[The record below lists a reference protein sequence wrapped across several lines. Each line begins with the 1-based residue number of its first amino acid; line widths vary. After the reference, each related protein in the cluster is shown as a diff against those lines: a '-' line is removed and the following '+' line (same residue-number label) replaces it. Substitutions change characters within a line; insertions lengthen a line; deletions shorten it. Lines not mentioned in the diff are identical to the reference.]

1 MKRSDVLRIREES
14 LKAYELQLQSHL
26 EKGLLKK
33 KQVADILAG
42 FDDGFWTAV
51 NLLVGTEKE

>member
-14 LKAYELQLQSHL
+14 LKTYELQLQAHL